1 MRNWRSLAKL
11 FYVALL
17 LPLSP
22 ASVGR
27 AQEDAGRIEG
37 SIRDQAG
44 SALPGVKVTLRG
56 EGSSVLDSTLTSPQ
70 GRYLFASLKRGVY
83 GIEAEAEGYQRAFQD
98 QIALNP
104 PQKVS
109 VDLSL
114 AKTNTRVKQTPPS
127 GEGADILS
135 QEAAFSDA
143 PKFKQSAIESS
154 VDPGGY
160 STPGRTET
168 TNRLLQAAAQL
179 KAESA
184 RSGTD
189 AADKSKTAQKK
200 NLAALE
206 LNLRQVLRRNP
217 STFEANHSLGE
228 FYIQQ
233 GKLALAIPYMER
245 AQQIQPSHYVNSFD
259 LALAYIGIQ
268 DLSKARNQ
276 IQQMLQRKET
286 AELHNLLAE
295 VEETAGNYLVAAQ
308 EYQRAAHLDPSEKN
322 LFDWG
327 NQLLL
332 HQAYESAAQVLSRA
346 LELYPRSAKLL
357 IGLGISHYSRG
368 YYDDAV
374 KVLCRAVDLQ
384 PNDPRPYYFVGK
396 MFNVSETLSE
406 DVTRRLAHFVRLYPQ
421 NALAN
426 YYYALSLW
434 KGKRGEDSQGDLNQI
449 ESLLKKAILLDPGMA
464 EGHFQLGV
472 FYSNQ
477 QKIAEAIQQYE
488 MAIKL
493 QPDFANAH
501 YRLGQAY
508 QRTGR
513 KAQAQKHLETYQRL
527 HSAGRPEDKQVIFT
541 VNEIPR

>member
-1 MRNWRSLAKL
+1 MSNWRRLAKL

-22 ASVGR
+22 AAVGH

-37 SIRDQAG
+37 TIRDQAG

-56 EGSSVLDSTLTSPQ
+56 EGSPILDSTLTSPQ

-83 GIEAEAEGYQRAFQD
+83 GIEAEAEGYQRVFQA

-109 VDLSL
+109 VDLAL
-114 AKTNTRVKQTPPS
+114 AKTNAPDKQTPPS

-135 QEAAFSDA
+135 QEAAFFDA
-143 PKFKQSAIESS
+143 PKFKRAALESS

-168 TNRLLQAAAQL
+168 TNRLLQAAARL
-179 KAESA
+179 K
-184 RSGTD
+184 D
-189 AADKSKTAQKK
+189 AADKSKTAEKK

-206 LNLRQVLRRNP
+206 LNLKRLLRRNP
-217 STFEANHSLGE
+217 NSFEANHSLGE

-233 GKLALAIPYMER
+233 RKLALAIPYMER

-268 DLSKARNQ
+268 DLSEARNQ

-286 AELHNLLAE
+286 AELHNLLAG
-295 VEETAGNYLVAAQ
+295 VEETAGDHLVAAQ
-308 EYQRAAHLDPSEKN
+308 EYQRAAHLDPTEKN

-332 HQAYESAAQVLSRA
+332 HQAYEPAAQVFSRA
-346 LELYPRSAKLL
+346 LERYPRSAKLL
-357 IGLGISHYSRG
+357 IGLGITHYSRG
-368 YYDDAV
+368 LYDDAV
-374 KVLCRAVDLQ
+374 RVLCLAVDLQ
-384 PNDPRPYYFVGK
+384 PEDPRPYYFVGK
-396 MFNVSETLSE
+396 MFDVSETLSE
-406 DVTRRLAHFVRLYPQ
+406 EATRRLAHFVRLYPQ

-434 KGKRGEDSQGDLNQI
+434 KGKRGQDSQGDLNQI
-449 ESLLKKAILLDPGMA
+449 ESLLKKAILLDHGMA

-472 FYSNQ
+472 LYSNQ

-488 MAIKL
+488 IAIKL

-513 KAQAQKHLETYQRL
+513 KAQAQKHLQIYQRL
-527 HSAGRPEDKQVIFT
+527 HSAGRPEDNQVIFT